1 MEPKFIEMAKTI
13 FNSID
18 HYRESGRDDKFNIDS
33 IAEYLQR
40 QFLLQQTDCYT
51 ALELLRQMYNEST
64 ELAKQGFESWQEL
77 QMNSDTENALLR
89 VMRLI
94 KKRQANDA

>member
-13 FNSID
+13 FSSID

-40 QFLLQQTDCYT
+40 QFLLQQTDCSKL
-51 ALELLRQMYNEST
+51 LESLEQKLSREYAVRDFAIRSDAMVQQHRANERIDLLQ
-64 ELAKQGFESWQEL
+64 K
-77 QMNSDTENALLR
+77 
-89 VMRLI
+89 LI
-94 KKRQANDA
+94 DEFKPIA